1 VDQDVVDF
9 YEPFVPDDRL
19 FDFISGGTLDR
30 HTQPLSF
37 YGFQFIRSVQFA
49 TSAPECLTV

>member
-1 VDQDVVDF
+1 LDQNVVDF

-19 FDFISGGTLDR
+19 FDFISGGTLDC
-30 HTQPLSF
+30 HAEPLSF

-49 TSAPECLTV
+49 TSAPE